1 MPNVFILVLC
11 LFRFP
16 IREIF
21 VKIFDLVKIRS
32 VFCLYFTV
40 DWSFLTKFCSSDPS
54 LSRSILTSL
63 HLKSE
68 TSAHAQLLS

>member
-40 DWSFLTKFCSSDPS
+40 DWSFLTTFCSSDPS
-54 LSRSILTSL
+54 LSRNILTSPY
-63 HLKSE
+63 LKSE
-68 TSAHAQLLS
+68 TSAHVQLRN

>member
-21 VKIFDLVKIRS
+21 VEIFYFVKIRS

-40 DWSFLTKFCSSDPS
+40 DWSFLIKFCSSDPS
-54 LSRSILTSL
+54 LSRNILTSL
-63 HLKSE
+63 YLKSE
-68 TSAHAQLLS
+68 TSAHAQLRS